1 MQSVKITLLLP
12 DDAKSIKITT
22 KRVTGEKI
30 ENEISITDKIKMCQ
44 QCGCK
49 YLSMT
54 KLSKY
59 CSEACKAKTT
69 KKRKVEHE
77 T

>member
-22 KRVTGEKI
+22 TRLTGEKV
-30 ENEISITDKIKMCQ
+30 ELEINITDKLRTCQ
-44 QCGCK
+44 YCGCK

-59 CSEACKAKTT
+59 CSEVCKGKAT
-69 KKRKVEHE
+69 KSRNERGI
-77 T
+77 

>member
-12 DDAKSIKITT
+12 GDAESIKITT

-30 ENEISITDKIKMCQ
+30 ENEISITDKLRTCQ

-49 YLSMT
+49 NLSMT

-59 CSEACKAKTT
+59 CSEVCKAKET
-69 KKRKVEHE
+69 KSRNERGR
-77 T
+77 